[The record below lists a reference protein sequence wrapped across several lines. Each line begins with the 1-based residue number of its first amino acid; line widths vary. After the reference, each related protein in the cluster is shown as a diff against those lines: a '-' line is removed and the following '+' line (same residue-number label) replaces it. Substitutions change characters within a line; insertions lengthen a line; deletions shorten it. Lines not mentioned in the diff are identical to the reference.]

1 MAKFYIKV
9 NEIELG
15 TELDMEELGLF
26 GEAMAE
32 IITPDFIDRFK
43 DMLKDALK
51 TTNPVEDEPE
61 EEEEPEPEKDQEDD
75 EELKVNVTTFDSDK
89 TKYKFVKSWL
99 KTGGIEFEES
109 PSIGGKKISYKLSS
123 DDIVAL
129 EQYLVDNEVDKNIL
143 I

>member
-1 MAKFYIKV
+1 MAKFYTKV

-15 TELDMEELGLF
+15 VELNMEELGLF
-26 GEAMAE
+26 GEVIAE
-32 IITPDFIDRFK
+32 IITPDFIDKIK
-43 DMLKDALK
+43 DMLKDTLK
-51 TTNPVEDEPE
+51 ANPVEDEPE
-61 EEEEPEPEKDQEDD
+61 EEEDPESEEDQEDE
-75 EELKVNVTTFDSDK
+75 EELKVDVTTFDSDK

-99 KTGGIEFEES
+99 KTGGIKFSEE
-109 PSIGGKKISYKLSS
+109 PSIGGKKICYKLSS

>member
-9 NEIELG
+9 TDVELG
-15 TELDMEELGLF
+15 MELDMEELVIF
-26 GEAMAE
+26 GEAISE
-32 IITPDFIDRFK
+32 VLTPELIDKFE
-43 DMLKDALK
+43 ALLTK
-51 TTNPVEDEPE
+51 AKTNPVKKEEPE
-61 EEEEPEPEKDQEDD
+61 EEEEPEPEEDQEDE
-75 EELKVNVTTFDSDK
+75 EELKVDVTTFDSDR

-99 KTGGIEFEES
+99 KTGGIKFSEE
-109 PSIGGKKISYKLSS
+109 PSIGGKKLCYKLSS

>member
-9 NEIELG
+9 NKIELG
-15 TELDMEELGLF
+15 MELDMEELVTF
-26 GEAMAE
+26 GEAFSEAL
-32 IITPDFIDRFK
+32 TPELIDKFEAL
-43 DMLKDALK
+43 LKKA
-51 TTNPVEDEPE
+51 NPVEDEPE
-61 EEEEPEPEKDQEDD
+61 EEEEPEPEEDQDD
-75 EELKVNVTTFDSDK
+75 EEELKVDVTTFDSDR

-99 KTGGIEFEES
+99 KTGGIKFSEE
-109 PSIGGKKISYKLSS
+109 PSIGGKKICYKLSS